1 MPPSRTCS
9 AVASKSASQ
18 PAQNKLLEA
27 GDHVVVTVQKQS
39 PQGEGIA
46 FCGDKEIYI
55 PLGLC
60 GEEVEVE
67 LGEPF
72 ARGSKRC
79 PGKVLRYLKPS
90 AQRVDAADYEC
101 AAYEQCGGCQ
111 LMHVQYKEQLR
122 LKQSDIAAALREVE
136 AAVGRDLEIER
147 CLHEVVPCNVRPC
160 RFKSLRYFASDPQH
174 QGQLDLGFYT
184 ARSHELVAVESC
196 PLEPARFATLSQSLL
211 QCCRELQ
218 LPAYDEGAAAASAA
232 AGAGAVTAVA
242 ADAQGQLRALLLRQ
256 GDGDEILGCLI
267 VSGPLP
273 DAAKQALAQWAERE
287 KVTSFSLGYN
297 SKAGNALFT
306 ADIEL
311 LHGKAGITKTLM
323 GLKFNVFVPTF
334 LQVNYEIC
342 EQLYQAAIAHCVAGH
357 DAENSS
363 SSSSSEASS
372 DVALDLCCGV
382 GTMTLALAQHFAHV
396 VGVEIVPEA
405 ISAAA
410 DNAQLNCI
418 TNTRFIAA
426 DLQQVLPRLLKEQ
439 KQQGKQVRAIIADPA
454 RVGLGEANVKAL
466 AAVAGPCKLSL
477 IFCALPALKRDLPE
491 LLKRGFKIDYVQ
503 GFDMFPYSSH
513 VETLVLLSKSEAQ
526 A

>member
-1 MPPSRTCS
+1 M
-9 AVASKSASQ
+9 
-18 PAQNKLLEA
+18 
-27 GDHVVVTVQKQS
+27 
-39 PQGEGIA
+39 
-46 FCGDKEIYI
+46 
-55 PLGLC
+55 
-60 GEEVEVE
+60 
-67 LGEPF
+67 
-72 ARGSKRC
+72 
-79 PGKVLRYLKPS
+79 
-90 AQRVDAADYEC
+90 
-101 AAYEQCGGCQ
+101 
-111 LMHVQYKEQLR
+111 
-122 LKQSDIAAALREVE
+122 
-136 AAVGRDLEIER
+136 
-147 CLHEVVPCNVRPC
+147 
-160 RFKSLRYFASDPQH
+160 
-174 QGQLDLGFYT
+174 
-184 ARSHELVAVESC
+184 VAVESC

-218 LPAYDEGAAAASAA
+218 LPAYDEGAAATSAA
-232 AGAGAVTAVA
+232 AGAGAVNAVA
-242 ADAQGQLRALLLRQ
+242 ANAQGQLRALLWRQ

-342 EQLYQAAIAHCVAGH
+342 EQLYQAAI
-357 DAENSS
+357 
-363 SSSSSEASS
+363 
-372 DVALDLCCGV
+372 LDLCCGV

-454 RVGLGEANVKAL
+454 RVGLGAANVKAL
-466 AAVAGPCKLSL
+466 AAVAGPCQLSL

>member
-1 MPPSRTCS
+1 MPNTSARTCPS
-9 AVASKSASQ
+9 VTSKLALN
-18 PAQNKLLEA
+18 PAQNKQLEA

-79 PGKVLRYLKPS
+79 LGKVLRYLKPS
-90 AQRVDAADYEC
+90 AQRVYVADYEC

-122 LKQSDIAAALREVE
+122 LKQSDIAAALRDVE
-136 AAVGRDLEIER
+136 ATVGHDLDIEH
-147 CLHEVVPCNVRPC
+147 CLREVVPCNVRPC
-160 RFKSLRYFASDPQH
+160 RFKSLRYFAAE
-174 QGQLDLGFYT
+174 QGQLELGFYA

-218 LPAYDEGAAAASAA
+218 LSAYDEGAAAASA
-232 AGAGAVTAVA
+232 GAGAVTAGSV
-242 ADAQGQLRALLLRQ
+242 DAHGQLRALLWRQ

-297 SKAGNALFT
+297 SKVGNALFT
-306 ADIEL
+306 SDIEL

-357 DAENSS
+357 NAE
-363 SSSSSEASS
+363 SSSSESS
-372 DVALDLCCGV
+372 ADVALDLCCGV

-396 VGVEIVPEA
+396 VGVEIVPDA

-410 DNAQLNCI
+410 DNAQLNGI

-426 DLQQVLPRLLKEQ
+426 DLKQVLPQLLKEQ

-454 RVGLGEANVKAL
+454 RVGLGAANVKAL

-491 LLKRGFKIDYVQ
+491 LLQRGFNIDYVQ
-503 GFDMFPYSSH
+503 GFDMFPHSSH
-513 VETLVLLSKSEAQ
+513 VETLVLLSKSKAEA
-526 A
+526 

>member
-9 AVASKSASQ
+9 AVPSKPESQ
-18 PAQNKLLEA
+18 TDLTKQLEA

-39 PQGEGIA
+39 PQGDGIA

-67 LGEPF
+67 LGQPF

-79 PGKVLRYLKPS
+79 PGKVLRYIKPS
-90 AQRVDAADYEC
+90 ALRVDAADYEC
-101 AAYEQCGGCQ
+101 PAYEQCGGCQ
-111 LMHVQYKEQLR
+111 VMHVQYKEQLR

-136 AAVGRDLEIER
+136 ATVGHDLQIDQ
-147 CLHEVVPCNVRPC
+147 CLSEVVPCNVRPC
-160 RFKSLRYFASDPQH
+160 RFKSLRYFANVK
-174 QGQLDLGFYT
+174 GQLDLGFYA

-196 PLEPARFATLSQSLL
+196 PLEPARFATLSHSLL
-211 QCCRELQ
+211 RCCRELQ
-218 LPAYDEGAAAASAA
+218 LPAYDEGAAAAA

-342 EQLYQAAIAHCVAGH
+342 EQLYQAAIAHCVAGR
-357 DAENSS
+357 DAE
-363 SSSSSEASS
+363 SSSSESS
-372 DVALDLCCGV
+372 SEVALDLCCGV

-410 DNAQLNCI
+410 DNAQLNGI

-426 DLQQVLPRLLKEQ
+426 DLKQVLPRLLKEQ

-454 RVGLGEANVKAL
+454 RVGLGAANVKAL
-466 AAVAGPCKLSL
+466 AAVAGPCQLSL

>member
-9 AVASKSASQ
+9 AVTSKSASQ

-27 GDHVVVTVQKQS
+27 GDHVVVTIQKQS
-39 PQGEGIA
+39 PQGDGIA
-46 FCGDKEIYI
+46 FCWDKEIYI

-90 AQRVDAADYEC
+90 VQRVDAADYEC
-101 AAYEQCGGCQ
+101 ETYEQCGGCQ
-111 LMHVQYKEQLR
+111 LMHVQHKEQLR

-136 AAVGRDLEIER
+136 ASVGHDLDIEH
-147 CLHEVVPCNVRPC
+147 CLREVVPCNVRPC

-174 QGQLDLGFYT
+174 QGQLDLGFYA

-196 PLEPARFATLSQSLL
+196 PLEPARFATLSHSLL
-211 QCCRELQ
+211 RCCRELQ
-218 LPAYDEGAAAASAA
+218 LPAYDEGAAATSAA

-242 ADAQGQLRALLLRQ
+242 ADAQGQLRALLWRQ

-297 SKAGNALFT
+297 CKAGNALFT

-342 EQLYQAAIAHCVAGH
+342 ERLYQAAIAHCVAGH
-357 DAENSS
+357 DAESS
-363 SSSSSEASS
+363 SSDGSS

-396 VGVEIVPEA
+396 VGVEIVPDA

-410 DNAQLNCI
+410 DNAQLNGI

-426 DLQQVLPRLLKEQ
+426 DLKQVLPQLLKEQ

-454 RVGLGEANVKAL
+454 RVGLGAANVKAL

-513 VETLVLLSKSEAQ
+513 VETLVLLSKSKAEA
-526 A
+526 

>member
-1 MPPSRTCS
+1 MPSSRTCS

-67 LGEPF
+67 LGQPF

-111 LMHVQYKEQLR
+111 LMHVQYEEQLR

-160 RFKSLRYFASDPQH
+160 RFKSLRYFASNPQH
-174 QGQLDLGFYT
+174 QGQLELGFYT

-196 PLEPARFATLSQSLL
+196 PLEPARFATLSHSLL
-211 QCCRELQ
+211 RCCRELQ
-218 LPAYDEGAAAASAA
+218 LPAYDEGAAATSAA

-242 ADAQGQLRALLLRQ
+242 ADAQGQLRALLWRQ

-363 SSSSSEASS
+363 SECSLEE
-372 DVALDLCCGV
+372 ALDLCCGV

-396 VGVEIVPEA
+396 VGVEIVPDA

-410 DNAQLNCI
+410 DNAQLNGI

-426 DLQQVLPRLLKEQ
+426 DLKQVLPQLLKEQ

-454 RVGLGEANVKAL
+454 RVGLGAANVKAL

-513 VETLVLLSKSEAQ
+513 VETLVLLSKSKAEA
-526 A
+526 

>member
-1 MPPSRTCS
+1 MPSSRTCS

-67 LGEPF
+67 LGQPF

-79 PGKVLRYLKPS
+79 PSKVLRYLKPS

-101 AAYEQCGGCQ
+101 PAYEQCGGCQ
-111 LMHVQYKEQLR
+111 LMHVQDKEQLR

-136 AAVGRDLEIER
+136 ATVGHDLDIEH
-147 CLHEVVPCNVRPC
+147 CLREVVPGNVRPC

-174 QGQLDLGFYT
+174 QGQLELGFYA

-218 LPAYDEGAAAASAA
+218 LPAYDEGAAATSAAAA
-232 AGAGAVTAVA
+232 AGAGAVNAVA
-242 ADAQGQLRALLLRQ
+242 ANAQGQLRALLWRQ

-342 EQLYQAAIAHCVAGH
+342 ERLYQAAIAHCVAGH
-357 DAENSS
+357 DAESS
-363 SSSSSEASS
+363 SSDGSS

-426 DLQQVLPRLLKEQ
+426 DLKQVLPQLLKEQ

-454 RVGLGEANVKAL
+454 RVGLGAANVKAL

>member
-1 MPPSRTCS
+1 MPNTSARTCPS
-9 AVASKSASQ
+9 VTSKLALN
-18 PAQNKLLEA
+18 PAQNKQLEA
-27 GDHVVVTVQKQS
+27 GDHVVVTIRKQS
-39 PQGEGIA
+39 PQGDGIA

-90 AQRVDAADYEC
+90 VQRVDAADYEC
-101 AAYEQCGGCQ
+101 EAYEQCGGCQ

-136 AAVGRDLEIER
+136 ASVGHDLDIEH
-147 CLHEVVPCNVRPC
+147 CLREVVPCNVRPC
-160 RFKSLRYFASDPQH
+160 RFKSLRYFAAE
-174 QGQLDLGFYT
+174 QGQLELGFYA

-196 PLEPARFATLSQSLL
+196 PLEPARFATLSHSLL
-211 QCCRELQ
+211 RCCRELQ
-218 LPAYDEGAAAASAA
+218 LPAYDEGAAVTSAA
-232 AGAGAVTAVA
+232 AGAGAVNAVA
-242 ADAQGQLRALLLRQ
+242 ANAQGQLRALLWRQ

-311 LHGKAGITKTLM
+311 LHGKSGITKTLM

-342 EQLYQAAIAHCVAGH
+342 ERLYQAAIAHCVAGH
-357 DAENSS
+357 DAESS
-363 SSSSSEASS
+363 SSDGSS

-396 VGVEIVPEA
+396 VGVEIVPDA

-410 DNAQLNCI
+410 DNAQLNGI

-426 DLQQVLPRLLKEQ
+426 DLKQVLPQLLKEQ

-454 RVGLGEANVKAL
+454 RVGLGAANVKAL

>member
-9 AVASKSASQ
+9 AVPSKPESQ
-18 PAQNKLLEA
+18 TDLTKQLEA

-39 PQGEGIA
+39 PQGDGIA

-67 LGEPF
+67 LGQPF

-79 PGKVLRYLKPS
+79 PGKVLRYIKPS
-90 AQRVDAADYEC
+90 ALRVDAADYEC
-101 AAYEQCGGCQ
+101 PAYEQCGGCQ
-111 LMHVQYKEQLR
+111 VMHVQYKEQLR

-136 AAVGRDLEIER
+136 ATVGHDLQIDQ
-147 CLHEVVPCNVRPC
+147 CLSEVVPCNVRPC
-160 RFKSLRYFASDPQH
+160 RFKSLRYFANVK
-174 QGQLDLGFYT
+174 GQLDLGFYA

-196 PLEPARFATLSQSLL
+196 PLEPARFATLSHSLL
-211 QCCRELQ
+211 RCCRELQ
-218 LPAYDEGAAAASAA
+218 LPAYDEGAAAAA

-342 EQLYQAAIAHCVAGH
+342 EQLYQAAIAHCVAGR
-357 DAENSS
+357 DAE
-363 SSSSSEASS
+363 SSSSESS
-372 DVALDLCCGV
+372 SEVALDLCCGV

-410 DNAQLNCI
+410 DNAQLNGI

-426 DLQQVLPRLLKEQ
+426 DLKQVLPRLLKEQ

-454 RVGLGEANVKAL
+454 RVGLGAANVKAL

>member
-27 GDHVVVTVQKQS
+27 GGHVVVTIQKQS
-39 PQGEGIA
+39 PQGDGIA

-79 PGKVLRYLKPS
+79 PSKVLRYIKSS
-90 AQRVDAADYEC
+90 ALRVDAADYEC
-101 AAYEQCGGCQ
+101 PAYEQCGGCQ
-111 LMHVQYKEQLR
+111 LMHLQYKEQLR

-136 AAVGRDLEIER
+136 ATVGHDLDIEH
-147 CLHEVVPCNVRPC
+147 CLREVVPCNVRPC
-160 RFKSLRYFASDPQH
+160 RFKSLRYFAAA
-174 QGQLDLGFYT
+174 QGQLELGFYV

-218 LPAYDEGAAAASAA
+218 LPAYDEGAASTSAA
-232 AGAGAVTAVA
+232 AGAGAVNAVA
-242 ADAQGQLRALLLRQ
+242 ADAQGQLRALLWRQ

-342 EQLYQAAIAHCVAGH
+342 EQLYQAAIAHCVAGR
-357 DAENSS
+357 DAE
-363 SSSSSEASS
+363 SSSSEGSS

-410 DNAQLNCI
+410 DNAQLNGI

-439 KQQGKQVRAIIADPA
+439 KKQSKQVRAIIADPA
-454 RVGLGEANVKAL
+454 RVGLGAANVKAL
-466 AAVAGPCKLSL
+466 AAVAGPCQLSL

-491 LLKRGFKIDYVQ
+491 LLKRGFKIDLVQ

-513 VETLVLLSKSEAQ
+513 VETLVLLSKSKA
-526 A
+526 

>member
-9 AVASKSASQ
+9 AVPSKPESQ
-18 PAQNKLLEA
+18 TDLTKQLEA

-39 PQGEGIA
+39 PQGDGIA

-67 LGEPF
+67 LGQPF

-79 PGKVLRYLKPS
+79 PGKVLRYIKPS
-90 AQRVDAADYEC
+90 ALRVDAADYEC
-101 AAYEQCGGCQ
+101 PAYEQCGGCQ
-111 LMHVQYKEQLR
+111 VMHVQYKEQLR

-136 AAVGRDLEIER
+136 ATVGHDLQIDQ
-147 CLHEVVPCNVRPC
+147 CLSEVVPCNVRPC
-160 RFKSLRYFASDPQH
+160 RFKSLRYFANVK
-174 QGQLDLGFYT
+174 GQLDLGFYA

-196 PLEPARFATLSQSLL
+196 PLEPARFATLSHSLL
-211 QCCRELQ
+211 RCCRELQ
-218 LPAYDEGAAAASAA
+218 LPAYDEGAAAAA

-342 EQLYQAAIAHCVAGH
+342 EQLYQAAIAHCVAGR
-357 DAENSS
+357 DAE
-363 SSSSSEASS
+363 SSSSESS
-372 DVALDLCCGV
+372 SEVALDLCCGV

-410 DNAQLNCI
+410 DNAQLNGI

-426 DLQQVLPRLLKEQ
+426 DLKQVLPRLLKEQ

-454 RVGLGEANVKAL
+454 RVGLGAANVKAL

-513 VETLVLLSKSEAQ
+513 VETLVLLSKSKAQ

>member
-9 AVASKSASQ
+9 AVPSKPESQ
-18 PAQNKLLEA
+18 TDLTKQLEA

-39 PQGEGIA
+39 PQGDGIA

-67 LGEPF
+67 LGQPF

-79 PGKVLRYLKPS
+79 PGKVLRYIKPS
-90 AQRVDAADYEC
+90 ALRVDAADYEC
-101 AAYEQCGGCQ
+101 PAYEQCGGCQ
-111 LMHVQYKEQLR
+111 VMHVQYKEQLR

-136 AAVGRDLEIER
+136 ATVGHDLQIDQ
-147 CLHEVVPCNVRPC
+147 CLSEVVPCNVRPC
-160 RFKSLRYFASDPQH
+160 RFKSLRYFANVK
-174 QGQLDLGFYT
+174 GQLDLGFYA

-196 PLEPARFATLSQSLL
+196 PLEPARFATLSHSLL
-211 QCCRELQ
+211 RCCRELQ
-218 LPAYDEGAAAASAA
+218 LPAYDEGAAA

-342 EQLYQAAIAHCVAGH
+342 EQLYQAAIAHCVAGR
-357 DAENSS
+357 DAE
-363 SSSSSEASS
+363 SSSSESS
-372 DVALDLCCGV
+372 SEVALDLCCGV

-410 DNAQLNCI
+410 DNAQLNGI

-426 DLQQVLPRLLKEQ
+426 DLKQVLPRLLKEQ

>member
-9 AVASKSASQ
+9 AVPSKPESQ
-18 PAQNKLLEA
+18 TDLTKQLEA

-39 PQGEGIA
+39 PQGDGIA

-55 PLGLC
+55 PLG
-60 GEEVEVE
+60 E
-67 LGEPF
+67 LGQPF

-79 PGKVLRYLKPS
+79 PGKVLRYIKPS
-90 AQRVDAADYEC
+90 ALRVDAADYEC
-101 AAYEQCGGCQ
+101 PAYEQCGGCQ
-111 LMHVQYKEQLR
+111 VMHVQYKEQLR

-136 AAVGRDLEIER
+136 ASVGHDLDIEH
-147 CLHEVVPCNVRPC
+147 CLREVVPCNVRPC

-174 QGQLDLGFYT
+174 QGQLELGFYA

-196 PLEPARFATLSQSLL
+196 PLEPARFATLSHSLL
-211 QCCRELQ
+211 RCCRELQ
-218 LPAYDEGAAAASAA
+218 LPAYDEGAAATSAA

-342 EQLYQAAIAHCVAGH
+342 EQLYQAAIAHCVAGR
-357 DAENSS
+357 DAE
-363 SSSSSEASS
+363 SSSSESS
-372 DVALDLCCGV
+372 SEVALDLCCGV

-410 DNAQLNCI
+410 DNAQLNGI

-426 DLQQVLPRLLKEQ
+426 DLKQVLPRLLKEQ

-454 RVGLGEANVKAL
+454 RVGLGAANVKAL

-513 VETLVLLSKSEAQ
+513 VETLVLLSKSKAQ

>member
-9 AVASKSASQ
+9 AVTSKSASQ

-27 GDHVVVTVQKQS
+27 GDRVVVTVQKQS

-67 LGEPF
+67 LGQPF

-101 AAYEQCGGCQ
+101 PAYEQCGGCQ
-111 LMHVQYKEQLR
+111 LMHLQYKEQLR

-136 AAVGRDLEIER
+136 ATVGHDLDIEH
-147 CLHEVVPCNVRPC
+147 CLREVVPCNVRPC
-160 RFKSLRYFASDPQH
+160 RFKSLRYFAAA
-174 QGQLDLGFYT
+174 QGQLELGFYV

-218 LPAYDEGAAAASAA
+218 LPAYDEGAASTSAA
-232 AGAGAVTAVA
+232 AGAGAVNAVA
-242 ADAQGQLRALLLRQ
+242 ADAQGQLRALLWRQ

-342 EQLYQAAIAHCVAGH
+342 EQLYQAAIAHCVAGR
-357 DAENSS
+357 DAE
-363 SSSSSEASS
+363 SSSSEGSS

-410 DNAQLNCI
+410 DNAQLNGI

-439 KQQGKQVRAIIADPA
+439 KKQGKQVRAIIADPA
-454 RVGLGEANVKAL
+454 RVGLGAANVKAL
-466 AAVAGPCKLSL
+466 AAVAGPCQLSL

-491 LLKRGFKIDYVQ
+491 LLKRGFKIDLVQ

-513 VETLVLLSKSEAQ
+513 VETLVLLSKSKA
-526 A
+526 